1 MIFNKFDIGDN
12 VKWYLK
18 KKTDDLGYIEYRENG
33 PLYGRID
40 KILKIKEIKGL
51 EYLFIDGITKDDIIY
66 SITEENFKIK
76 FLIKEGD
83 LELG

>member
-1 MIFNKFDIGDN
+1 MNLFELFWKTI
-12 VKWYLK
+12 LK
-18 KKTDDLGYIEYRENG
+18 KKKNNFEYIEYRENG

-40 KILKIKEIKGL
+40 KILNIKNLKGL

-66 SITEENFKIK
+66 SITEENFKNK
-76 FLIKEGD
+76 FLIKEAD